1 MMRLLRTPA
10 VFLSIGALCFMSILG
25 GSFSGKSEVSKAA
38 GKSSVVLF
46 NDLRGHWS
54 EYAVRKAAALG
65 WVKGYPSGKFLPDRE
80 LTLLEA
86 VVALINCRGEQVMA
100 SDSPNRGGSL
110 IKVPWGQQYFDFAVS
125 NQLVSEEVLKNFSP
139 DLVASRAE
147 VAMMICRLFQIPSVE
162 EMEGKRSYSLDDGSG
177 AFETYLPYI
186 DAVMKRGI
194 MRGYEDGSFA
204 PGRGLTRGELASLLV
219 NLADQGWISIPESR
233 RAVGLLKSPASGRD
247 GRWELATL
255 KEIKKISIPSSAVCF
270 AGRERCRI
278 QDLSGCLVE
287 IIMDEKKQPAVLAL
301 LEKAPGGSSLTKVK
315 GSVESVVLGSDNL
328 LVIKDLLGKERTF
341 SLSLRATL
349 ESKKGLIGFSSLK
362 KGDFVD
368 VYLSGSTVEKAVL
381 LDVRKVS
388 GIVGS
393 LKGGR
398 LYLKGKS
405 SKSALEWINN
415 WEFARIVDQEGVVSG
430 NPQRGDQVRIIYL
443 DPKPEEID
451 DEIPLEIV
459 ILKRSEVKK
468 EIGVVQKVAKKSNDY
483 LLILEKN
490 KEYEVDFDARVILS
504 DGSRGKFSDLIPGM
518 HVEIKIDG
526 AGVVT
531 EIRVSQ

>member
-1 MMRLLRTPA
+1 
-10 VFLSIGALCFMSILG
+10 
-25 GSFSGKSEVSKAA
+25 
-38 GKSSVVLF
+38 
-46 NDLRGHWS
+46 
-54 EYAVRKAAALG
+54 
-65 WVKGYPSGKFLPDRE
+65 
-80 LTLLEA
+80 
-86 VVALINCRGEQVMA
+86 
-100 SDSPNRGGSL
+100 
-110 IKVPWGQQYFDFAVS
+110 
-125 NQLVSEEVLKNFSP
+125 
-139 DLVASRAE
+139 
-147 VAMMICRLFQIPSVE
+147 
-162 EMEGKRSYSLDDGSG
+162 
-177 AFETYLPYI
+177 
-186 DAVMKRGI
+186 
-194 MRGYEDGSFA
+194 
-204 PGRGLTRGELASLLV
+204 
-219 NLADQGWISIPESR
+219 
-233 RAVGLLKSPASGRD
+233 
-247 GRWELATL
+247 
-255 KEIKKISIPSSAVCF
+255 
-270 AGRERCRI
+270 
-278 QDLSGCLVE
+278 
-287 IIMDEKKQPAVLAL
+287 MDEKKQPAVLAL

-388 GIVGS
+388 GIVSS